1 MKKDILN
8 RSDIEK
14 VVKLFY
20 QKVREDNIIGSFF
33 NEVIKINWVKHEK
46 ILTDFWEN
54 ALLYSGEYEGN
65 PILKHKE
72 INAKFKTKTIHFK
85 RWEELF
91 NQTIDELFKGENA
104 QKMKSQAAAIS
115 LVMQQNIS

>member
-20 QKVREDNIIGSFF
+20 QKVREDNIIGPFF

-46 ILTDFWEN
+46 ILTDF
-54 ALLYSGEYEGN
+54 
-65 PILKHKE
+65 
-72 INAKFKTKTIHFK
+72 
-85 RWEELF
+85 
-91 NQTIDELFKGENA
+91 
-104 QKMKSQAAAIS
+104 
-115 LVMQQNIS
+115 